1 MRTDRAGDALLEHE
15 VVRVVEQR
23 VACGAIRSLA
33 APKPATRRRPRSA
46 AAAEQRPVPIL
57 PLLNTP
63 RNVTLA
69 RSNSSAT
76 VVDDAHERC
85 RPRHRLPLGTIA
97 AVTRPPKPDP
107 AKETE
112 MAARIVVTEFVSL
125 DGVMEAP
132 GGEPDF
138 RYPGWTFQFDR
149 GDDGNQFKLDET
161 RQSDALLIGRRT
173 YESFAGAWPQRE
185 GEFAD
190 KFNSMP
196 KFVVSTT
203 LKDPEWSNTT
213 VLDSGDATAE
223 VRKLKEEFDGELQVP
238 GSHRL
243 VQELIES
250 DLVDQ
255 INLMVFPVILGTGKR
270 AFEET
275 AERRNLRLKESK
287 VVGDGVVVL
296 IYERAA

>member
-1 MRTDRAGDALLEHE
+1 
-15 VVRVVEQR
+15 
-23 VACGAIRSLA
+23 
-33 APKPATRRRPRSA
+33 
-46 AAAEQRPVPIL
+46 
-57 PLLNTP
+57 
-63 RNVTLA
+63 
-69 RSNSSAT
+69 
-76 VVDDAHERC
+76 
-85 RPRHRLPLGTIA
+85 
-97 AVTRPPKPDP
+97 
-107 AKETE
+107 

-132 GGEPDF
+132 GGEEF
-138 RYPGWTFQFDR
+138 KYPGWSFEFDR

-161 RQSDALLIGRRT
+161 MRADGLLIGRRT
-173 YESFAGAWPQRE
+173 YDSFAGAWPHRE

-203 LKDPEWSNTT
+203 LGEPEWTNTT
-213 VLDSGDATAE
+213 VLASGDATAQ
-223 VRKLKEEFDGELQVP
+223 VRRLKEEFDGELQVP

-255 INLMVFPVILGTGKR
+255 INLMVFPVILGTGKK
-270 AFEET
+270 AFAET
-275 AERRNLRLKESK
+275 PDRRNLKLKESK
-287 VVGDGVVVL
+287 VVGDGVLVL

>member
-1 MRTDRAGDALLEHE
+1 
-15 VVRVVEQR
+15 
-23 VACGAIRSLA
+23 
-33 APKPATRRRPRSA
+33 
-46 AAAEQRPVPIL
+46 
-57 PLLNTP
+57 
-63 RNVTLA
+63 
-69 RSNSSAT
+69 
-76 VVDDAHERC
+76 
-85 RPRHRLPLGTIA
+85 
-97 AVTRPPKPDP
+97 
-107 AKETE
+107 

-138 RYPGWTFQFDR
+138 KYPGWTFEFDR
-149 GDDGNQFKLDET
+149 GEDGNQFKLEET

-203 LKDPEWSNTT
+203 LKDPEWNNTT
-213 VLDSGDATAE
+213 VLDSGDATAQA
-223 VRKLKEEFDGELQVP
+223 RKLKKEFDGELQVP
-238 GSHRL
+238 GSHQL

-255 INLMVFPVILGTGKR
+255 INLMIFPVILGTGKK
-270 AFEET
+270 AFEEKP
-275 AERRNLRLKESK
+275 ERRNLRFKDSR
-287 VVGDGVVVL
+287 VVGDGVLVL
-296 IYERAA
+296 TYERAA

>member
-1 MRTDRAGDALLEHE
+1 M
-15 VVRVVEQR
+15 
-23 VACGAIRSLA
+23 
-33 APKPATRRRPRSA
+33 P
-46 AAAEQRPVPIL
+46 
-57 PLLNTP
+57 
-63 RNVTLA
+63 
-69 RSNSSAT
+69 
-76 VVDDAHERC
+76 
-85 RPRHRLPLGTIA
+85 
-97 AVTRPPKPDP
+97 
-107 AKETE
+107 
-112 MAARIVVTEFVSL
+112 ARIVVTEFVSL

-138 RYPGWTFQFDR
+138 KYPGWTFEFDR

-161 RQSDALLIGRRT
+161 RQAYALLIGLRT
-173 YESFAGAWPQRE
+173 YESFAGAWPERE

-203 LKDPEWSNTT
+203 LTDPEWNNTT
-213 VLDSGDATAE
+213 VLGSGDATAQ

-243 VQELIES
+243 VQELIAG
-250 DLVDQ
+250 DLVDE
-255 INLMVFPVILGTGKR
+255 IHLMVFPVILGTGKK

-275 AERRNLRLKESK
+275 PDRRNLHLREAK

-296 IYERAA
+296 IYARA

>member
-1 MRTDRAGDALLEHE
+1 
-15 VVRVVEQR
+15 
-23 VACGAIRSLA
+23 
-33 APKPATRRRPRSA
+33 
-46 AAAEQRPVPIL
+46 
-57 PLLNTP
+57 
-63 RNVTLA
+63 
-69 RSNSSAT
+69 
-76 VVDDAHERC
+76 
-85 RPRHRLPLGTIA
+85 
-97 AVTRPPKPDP
+97 
-107 AKETE
+107 

-138 RYPGWTFQFDR
+138 KYPGWTFEFDR
-149 GDDGNQFKLDET
+149 GDDGNQFKLEET
-161 RQSDALLIGRRT
+161 RQADALLIGRRT

-203 LKDPEWSNTT
+203 LKDPEWNNTT
-213 VLDSGDATAE
+213 VLDSGDATTQ

-243 VQELIES
+243 VQELFES

-255 INLMVFPVILGTGKR
+255 INPDDLSGAPRDGQEGRGGEAR
-270 AFEET
+270 APQPAAQGIEGRRRRRRRADLRARRHLNPLT
-275 AERRNLRLKESK
+275 ATRRPARA
-287 VVGDGVVVL
+287 VGRV
-296 IYERAA
+296 